1 MVVLWNGE
9 KEWDVKY
16 IFQMQTKARVT
27 CQMEFIAMQQHIFSS
42 LVNYRHEVQ
51 QILHSI
57 IDLHIITLRQ
67 IPWLTKK
74 RADKM
79 ISWLQLQ
86 FTPEHLSRLNTHVLF
101 PASYLYGE
109 VLLVVKAQEDICLL
123 LQNVGPGNEM

>member
-1 MVVLWNGE
+1 MALEFHRFHKPPGSPLKWE
-9 KEWDVKY
+9 KEGDIKY

-67 IPWLTKK
+67 IPWL
-74 RADKM
+74 
-79 ISWLQLQ
+79 I
-86 FTPEHLSRLNTHVLF
+86 LNET
-101 PASYLYGE
+101 GR
-109 VLLVVKAQEDICLL
+109 
-123 LQNVGPGNEM
+123 